1 MHIHNMGRCR
11 GGEKLYMLLRIDGCS
26 PDSISVSAVARD
38 TGASLPAF
46 HVVLASDGTTCEAVV
61 VLFDTDID
69 QVLRIG
75 KDGKVA
81 AEKIIRP
88 QIFSLAS
95 KFNGRFR
102 KALCARIR
110 SIDSRGL
117 LGGVSLSCE
126 LVVPQSNNGVLLK
139 GAYVHAGSSSELE
152 MRVFDRAGKQVG
164 TDSRII
170 GVDRSGEET
179 AFSRLVS
186 QSYYS
191 VSVPGVNRPLCLALF
206 DGDGNQVG
214 SELVLDKF
222 KLKTLSEEMKVR
234 FSSAFDQDGYEDWL
248 LSHRLTADQISAQS
262 MHEFIH
268 RPLFSII
275 VPLYKTP
282 LAFFRDMADSVLRQ
296 TYENWELVLVNSTPE
311 DALLA
316 QLISDYVRQDTRI
329 KLIELEGNFG
339 ITENTNRG
347 IEVASG
353 DFICFFDHDDV
364 LEPDILFEYASALN
378 SNDAID
384 LLYCDEDKLF
394 PDGHFGNPTFK
405 PDFSLDMIRDNN
417 YICHLLTVRK
427 SVYDR
432 IEPSTSDLDGA
443 QDHAMVLKIVEQGG
457 EVHHVPRI
465 LYHWRM
471 SENSTAANADSK
483 PYATLAGIR
492 AVQQHLD
499 RVGIEAVVECSH
511 GRAFRYL
518 PKYSVKDSPLV
529 SVIVP
534 TTGRSATLQ
543 KFLSSLCRSTY
554 SNYEVILV
562 GVADCM
568 QSILDAGD
576 CLKDSSGCRFVEA
589 PGSFAISQWLNAGAS
604 AALGS
609 ILIFCHDDIVPMND
623 DWIGVLVGHCLRDEV
638 GVVGTMTL
646 SEDGTIQQAGLAYIG
661 SEIINLS
668 AGISSESPGYI
679 FLPHTTRNV
688 SAVDGACLAVRRSV
702 FSEIGGFDETYL
714 RAYSNVDLCFKAEE
728 SGYLT
733 VYTPEAALKHLSVS
747 DGGSVGQRRRESEYF
762 QDKAQLLQLW
772 NEKLS
777 KSDPFF
783 NPNLSHSANDA
794 SQYRFDACGCDS
806 AKSY

>member
-1 MHIHNMGRCR
+1 
-11 GGEKLYMLLRIDGCS
+11 
-26 PDSISVSAVARD
+26 
-38 TGASLPAF
+38 
-46 HVVLASDGTTCEAVV
+46 
-61 VLFDTDID
+61 
-69 QVLRIG
+69 
-75 KDGKVA
+75 
-81 AEKIIRP
+81 
-88 QIFSLAS
+88 
-95 KFNGRFR
+95 
-102 KALCARIR
+102 
-110 SIDSRGL
+110 
-117 LGGVSLSCE
+117 
-126 LVVPQSNNGVLLK
+126 
-139 GAYVHAGSSSELE
+139 
-152 MRVFDRAGKQVG
+152 
-164 TDSRII
+164 
-170 GVDRSGEET
+170 
-179 AFSRLVS
+179 
-186 QSYYS
+186 
-191 VSVPGVNRPLCLALF
+191 
-206 DGDGNQVG
+206 
-214 SELVLDKF
+214 
-222 KLKTLSEEMKVR
+222 
-234 FSSAFDQDGYEDWL
+234 
-248 LSHRLTADQISAQS
+248 
-262 MHEFIH
+262 
-268 RPLFSII
+268 
-275 VPLYKTP
+275 
-282 LAFFRDMADSVLRQ
+282 
-296 TYENWELVLVNSTPE
+296 
-311 DALLA
+311 
-316 QLISDYVRQDTRI
+316 
-329 KLIELEGNFG
+329 
-339 ITENTNRG
+339 
-347 IEVASG
+347 
-353 DFICFFDHDDV
+353 
-364 LEPDILFEYASALN
+364 
-378 SNDAID
+378 
-384 LLYCDEDKLF
+384 
-394 PDGHFGNPTFK
+394 
-405 PDFSLDMIRDNN
+405 
-417 YICHLLTVRK
+417 
-427 SVYDR
+427 
-432 IEPSTSDLDGA
+432 
-443 QDHAMVLKIVEQGG
+443 MVLKIVEQGG

-543 KFLSSLCRSTY
+543 TFLSSLCRSTY

-646 SEDGTIQQAGLAYIG
+646 SEDGIIQQAGLAYIG

-747 DGGSVGQRRRESEYF
+747 DGGSVGQRRRGSEYF

>member
-1 MHIHNMGRCR
+1 MRINILGRCR
-11 GGEKLYMLLRIDGCS
+11 GEEKLYLLLHIGGCAGS
-26 PDSISVSAVARD
+26 SISVSSRVR
-38 TGASLPAF
+38 GSGFQLPAYS
-46 HVVLASDGTTCEAVV
+46 VELSSDGAGREIVV
-61 VLFDTDID
+61 ILFDTDVD
-69 QVLRIG
+69 QILSVQDDCGNNADI
-75 KDGKVA
+75 A
-81 AEKIIRP
+81 IRP
-88 QIFSLAS
+88 KVFSLAS
-95 KFNGRFR
+95 KLNGRFR
-102 KALCARIR
+102 KTTCERIR
-110 SIDSRGL
+110 SIDSKGL
-117 LGGVSLSCE
+117 LGSIVLSCE
-126 LVVPQSNNGVLLK
+126 LAVPRPDGRILIK
-139 GAYVHAGSSSELE
+139 GSYVHSDSPLELE
-152 MRVFDRAGKQVG
+152 VRVFDRTGMQVG
-164 TDSRII
+164 KDSKII
-170 GVDRSGEET
+170 GVDCSGLET
-179 AFSRLVS
+179 AFSSLIS
-186 QSYYS
+186 QGYYS
-191 VSVPGVNRPLCLALF
+191 VSVPNLNQPLCLALF

-262 MHEFIH
+262 MHEFSH

-311 DALLA
+311 DAPLA

-576 CLKDSSGCRFVEA
+576 CLKDGPGCRFVEA

-609 ILIFCHDDIVPMND
+609 ILIFCHDDIIPMND

-733 VYTPEAALKHLSVS
+733 VYTPEAVLKHLSVS
-747 DGGSVGQRRRESEYF
+747 DGGSVGQRRRGSEYY